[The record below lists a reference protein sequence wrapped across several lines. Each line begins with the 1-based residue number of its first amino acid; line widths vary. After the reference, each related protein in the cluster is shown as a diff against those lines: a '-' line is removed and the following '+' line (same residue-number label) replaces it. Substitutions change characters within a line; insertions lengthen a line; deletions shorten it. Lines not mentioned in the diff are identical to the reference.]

1 MSTFE
6 GLWSELRDIGRGDN
20 GGYRRFT
27 WTPAGQQCRA
37 WFAAQAGA
45 RGLDLRTDRNGNQW
59 AWWPAPGPGAIV
71 VGSHFDSVPDG
82 GAFDGPLG
90 IVAALAAIDLL
101 RERGVTPGRPVA
113 VAAFIEEEGAR
124 FGAACLGSKLLTGV
138 VTPEAARAL
147 TDDAGVTFAQAMAEA
162 GLDPGGIGP
171 DDELLA
177 SVAAFVEPHVEQGR
191 ALEPLGAPLA
201 LADGIWPHGRWRFT
215 FDGRADHAGTARF
228 ADRNDPML
236 PFASTVLAAREL
248 AAANG
253 ALATFGKVS
262 VEPGGVNGV
271 PSRVSAW
278 LDARGPD
285 ETSVA
290 GVVFELREAAGRFCA
305 PHGVGLKVRQE
316 SSTPEVRFDQELR
329 AEIAAVL
336 GEVPVLPTGA
346 GHDAG
351 VLAARIPT
359 AMLFVRNPTGV
370 SHSPQEHASLEDCE
384 AVVTALSAVLEHL
397 AR

>member
-6 GLWSELRDIGRGDN
+6 RLWSELYGIGRGEH
-20 GGYRRFT
+20 GGYQRFT
-27 WTPAGQQCRA
+27 WTRADQQCRD
-37 WFAAQAGA
+37 WFAAQARA
-45 RGLDLRTDRNGNQW
+45 RGLDLRTDRNGNRW

-71 VGSHFDSVPDG
+71 TGSHLDSVPDG

-90 IVAALAAIDLL
+90 VVAAFAAIDLL
-101 RERGVTPGRPVA
+101 RERGVTPARPVA

-147 TDDAGVTFAQAMAEA
+147 TDDAGVTFASAMADA
-162 GLDPGGIGP
+162 GLDPHGIGP
-171 DDELLA
+171 DDDLLA
-177 SVAAFVEPHVEQGR
+177 SVAAFIELHIEQGR
-191 ALEPLGAPLA
+191 ALAPLDAPLA
-201 LADGIWPHGRWRFT
+201 LAESIWPHGRWRFT
-215 FDGRADHAGTARF
+215 FGGRADHAGTARF
-228 ADRNDPML
+228 ADRIDPML

-253 ALATFGKVS
+253 ALATFGKLA

-271 PSRVSAW
+271 PSTVRAW

-285 ETSVA
+285 EALVA
-290 GVVFELREAAGRFCA
+290 RVVAELGEAAGRFCA
-305 PHGVGLKVRQE
+305 PHGVTLQVRQE
-316 SSTPEVRFDQELR
+316 SSTPEVRFDQALR
-329 AEIAAVL
+329 ARIAEVL
-336 GEVPVLPTGA
+336 GDIPVLPTGA

-370 SHSPQEHASLEDCE
+370 SHSPQEHATLEDCE
-384 AVVTALSAVLEHL
+384 AGVTALAAVLDQL
-397 AR
+397 TR

>member
-6 GLWSELRDIGRGDN
+6 RLWSELHGIGRGDN

-27 WTPAGQQCRA
+27 WTRAGQQCRD
-37 WFAAQAGA
+37 WFATQARA
-45 RGLDLRTDRNGNQW
+45 RELDLRTDRNGNQW
-59 AWWPAPGPGAIV
+59 AWWPAPGSGAIV
-71 VGSHFDSVPDG
+71 TGSHLDSVPDG

-90 IVAALAAIDLL
+90 IVAAFAAIDLL
-101 RERGVTPGRPVA
+101 RERGVTPARPIA
-113 VAAFIEEEGAR
+113 VTAFIEEEGAR

-147 TDDAGVTFAQAMAEA
+147 TDDAGMTFAQAMADV

-171 DDELLA
+171 DDDLLA
-177 SVAAFVEPHVEQGR
+177 SVAAFIELHIEQGR
-191 ALEPLGAPLA
+191 VLAPLGAPLA
-201 LADGIWPHGRWRFT
+201 LAESIWPHGRWRFT
-215 FDGRADHAGTARF
+215 FGGQADHAGTARF
-228 ADRNDPML
+228 ADRIDPML

-253 ALATFGKVS
+253 ALATFGKLA

-271 PSRVSAW
+271 PSKVRAW

-285 ETSVA
+285 EAVVA
-290 GVVFELREAAGRFCA
+290 RVVSELGEAAGRFCA
-305 PHGVGLKVRQE
+305 PHGVTLQVRQE
-316 SSTPEVRFDQELR
+316 SSTPEVRFDQTLR
-329 AEIAAVL
+329 ARIAEVL
-336 GEVPVLPTGA
+336 GDIPVLPTGA

-370 SHSPQEHASLEDCE
+370 SHSPQEHASLEDCK
-384 AVVTALSAVLEHL
+384 AAVTALAAVLDQL
-397 AR
+397 TR

>member
-6 GLWSELRDIGRGDN
+6 RLWSELYGIGRGEH
-20 GGYRRFT
+20 GGYQRFT
-27 WTPAGQQCRA
+27 WTRADQQCRD
-37 WFAAQAGA
+37 WFAAQAQA

-59 AWWPAPGPGAIV
+59 AWWPAPGPGAV
-71 VGSHFDSVPDG
+71 VTGSHLDSVPDG

-90 IVAALAAIDLL
+90 IVAAFAAIDLL

-124 FGAACLGSKLLTGV
+124 FGAACLGSKLLTGA

-162 GLDPGGIGP
+162 GLDPHGIGP
-171 DDELLA
+171 DDDLLA
-177 SVAAFVEPHVEQGR
+177 SVAAFVELHIEQGR
-191 ALEPLGAPLA
+191 ALAPLGAPLA
-201 LADGIWPHGRWRFT
+201 LAESIWPHGRWRFT
-215 FDGRADHAGTARF
+215 FGGRADHAGTARF
-228 ADRNDPML
+228 ADRIDPLL

-248 AAANG
+248 AAAHG
-253 ALATFGKVS
+253 ALATFGKLA

-271 PSRVSAW
+271 PSTVRAW

-285 ETSVA
+285 EALVA
-290 GVVFELREAAGRFCA
+290 RVVAERGEAAGRFCA
-305 PHGVGLKVRQE
+305 PHGVTLQVRQE
-316 SSTPEVRFDQELR
+316 SSTPEVRFDQALR
-329 AEIAAVL
+329 ARIAEVL
-336 GEVPVLPTGA
+336 GDIPVLPTGA

-370 SHSPQEHASLEDCE
+370 SHSPQEHATLEDCE
-384 AVVTALSAVLEHL
+384 AGVTALAAVLDQL
-397 AR
+397 TR

>member
-6 GLWSELRDIGRGDN
+6 SLWAELKDIGRGEN

-27 WTPAGQQCRA
+27 WTRADQQCRA
-37 WFAAQAGA
+37 WFAAQARA
-45 RGLDLRTDRNGNQW
+45 RELDLRTDRNGNLW

-71 VGSHFDSVPDG
+71 AGSHLDSVPDG

-124 FGAACLGSKLLTGV
+124 FGAACLGSKLLTGA

-147 TDDAGVTFAQAMAEA
+147 TDDAGVTFAQAMEEA

-171 DDELLA
+171 DEDLLA
-177 SVAAFVEPHVEQGR
+177 SVAAFIEPHIEQGR
-191 ALEPLGAPLA
+191 ALAPLGAPLA
-201 LADGIWPHGRWRFT
+201 LADSIWPHGRWRFT
-215 FDGRADHAGTARF
+215 FHGRADHAGTARF
-228 ADRNDPML
+228 SDRNDPML

-253 ALATFGKVS
+253 ALATFGKLT

-271 PSRVSAW
+271 PSRVRAW

-285 ETSVA
+285 EASVA
-290 GVVFELREAAGRFCA
+290 LVTTELGEAAERFCA
-305 PHGVGLKVRQE
+305 PHGVSLEVRQE
-316 SSTPEVRFDQELR
+316 SATPEVRFDQALR
-329 AEIAAVL
+329 AAIAAVL
-336 GEVPVLPTGA
+336 GDIPVLPTGA

-370 SHSPQEHASLEDCE
+370 SHSPQEHASLDDCE
-384 AVVTALSAVLEHL
+384 SAVTALAAVLDHL
-397 AR
+397 SH

>member
-6 GLWSELRDIGRGDN
+6 SLWAELEDIGRADS

-27 WTPAGQQCRA
+27 WTRADQQCRA
-37 WFAAQAGA
+37 WFAAQARA
-45 RGLDLRTDRNGNQW
+45 RGLDLRTDRNGNLW

-71 VGSHFDSVPDG
+71 AGSHLDSVPDG

-90 IVAALAAIDLL
+90 VVAALAAIDLL
-101 RERGVTPGRPVA
+101 RERGVTPRRPVA
-113 VAAFIEEEGAR
+113 VAVFIEEEGAR

-138 VTPEAARAL
+138 MTPKAARAL

-162 GLDPGGIGP
+162 GLDPDGIGP
-171 DDELLA
+171 DDGLLA
-177 SVAAFVEPHVEQGR
+177 CVAAFIEPHIEQGR
-191 ALEPLGAPLA
+191 AQAPLGAPLA
-201 LADGIWPHGRWRFT
+201 LAASIWPHGRWRFT
-215 FDGRADHAGTARF
+215 FGGRADHAGTARF
-228 ADRNDPML
+228 SDRNDPML

-253 ALATFGKVS
+253 ALATFGKLT

-271 PSRVSAW
+271 PSQVRAW

-285 ETSVA
+285 EDSVTRLVA
-290 GVVFELREAAGRFCA
+290 ELSDAAGRFCA
-305 PHGVGLKVRQE
+305 PHGVSLDVRQE
-316 SSTPEVRFDQELR
+316 SSTPEVRFDQALR
-329 AEIAAVL
+329 DQIAAIL
-336 GEVPVLPTGA
+336 GDIPVLPTGA

-351 VLAARIPT
+351 VLSARIPT

-370 SHSPQEHASLEDCE
+370 SHSPREHASLEDCE
-384 AVVTALSAVLEHL
+384 TAVTALAAVLEHL
-397 AR
+397 TR

>member
-6 GLWSELRDIGRGDN
+6 SLWSELQDIGRGAG

-27 WTPAGQQCRA
+27 WTRAGQQCRA
-37 WFAAQAGA
+37 WFACEARA
-45 RGLDLRTDRNGNQW
+45 RGLDLRTDRNGNLW
-59 AWWPAPGPGAIV
+59 AWWPEPGPGAIV
-71 VGSHFDSVPDG
+71 TGSHLDSVPDG

-101 RERGVTPGRPVA
+101 RARGVAPGRPVA

-124 FGAACLGSKLLTGV
+124 FGTACLGSKLLTGA
-138 VTPEAARAL
+138 VTPQAARAL

-171 DDELLA
+171 DDNLLA
-177 SVAAFVEPHVEQGR
+177 SVAAFIEPHIEQGR
-191 ALEPLGAPLA
+191 AQAPLGAPLA
-201 LADGIWPHGRWRFT
+201 LAGGIWPHGRWRFT

-253 ALATFGKVS
+253 ALATFGKVT
-262 VEPGGVNGV
+262 VQPGGVNGV
-271 PSRVSAW
+271 PSQVRAW

-285 ETSVA
+285 GASVTR
-290 GVVFELREAAGRFCA
+290 VVTELGEAAGRYCA
-305 PHGVGLKVRQE
+305 PHGVSLEVRQE
-316 SSTPEVRFDQELR
+316 SSTPEVRFDQALR
-329 AEIAAVL
+329 DRIAAVL
-336 GEVPVLPTGA
+336 GDIPVLPTGA

-351 VLAARIPT
+351 VLAARVPT

-384 AVVTALSAVLEHL
+384 SAVTALAAVLDQL
-397 AR
+397 TR

>member
-6 GLWSELRDIGRGDN
+6 RLWPELYAIGRGEH

-27 WTPAGQQCRA
+27 WTRAGQQCRD
-37 WFAAQAGA
+37 WFAAQARA
-45 RGLDLRTDRNGNQW
+45 RELDLRTDRNGNLW

-71 VGSHFDSVPDG
+71 TGSHLDSVPAG

-90 IVAALAAIDLL
+90 IVAAFAAIDLL
-101 RERGVTPGRPVA
+101 RERGVTPARPVA

-147 TDDAGVTFAQAMAEA
+147 TDDAGVTFASAMADA
-162 GLDPGGIGP
+162 GLDPHGIGP
-171 DDELLA
+171 DEDLLA
-177 SVAAFVEPHVEQGR
+177 SVAAFIELHIEQGR
-191 ALEPLGAPLA
+191 ALAPLGAPLA
-201 LADGIWPHGRWRFT
+201 LAESIWPHGRWRFT
-215 FDGRADHAGTARF
+215 FGGRADHAGTARF
-228 ADRNDPML
+228 ADRIDPML

-253 ALATFGKVS
+253 ALATFGKLA

-271 PSRVSAW
+271 PSKVRAW

-285 ETSVA
+285 EALVA
-290 GVVFELREAAGRFCA
+290 RVVAELGEAAGRFCA
-305 PHGVGLKVRQE
+305 PHGVTLQVRQE
-316 SSTPEVRFDQELR
+316 SSTSEVRFDQALR
-329 AEIAAVL
+329 ARIAEVL
-336 GEVPVLPTGA
+336 GDIPVLPTGA

-370 SHSPQEHASLEDCE
+370 SHSPQEHATLEDCE
-384 AVVTALSAVLEHL
+384 AGVTALAAVLDQLTH
-397 AR
+397 

>member
-6 GLWSELRDIGRGDN
+6 SLWAELQDIGRGAD

-27 WTPAGQQCRA
+27 WTRADQQCRA
-37 WFAAQAGA
+37 WFAGQARA
-45 RGLDLRTDRNGNQW
+45 RELDLRTDRNGNLW
-59 AWWPAPGPGAIV
+59 AWWPEPGPGAIV
-71 VGSHFDSVPDG
+71 TGSHLDSVPDG

-101 RERGVTPGRPVA
+101 RARGVTPGRPVA

-124 FGAACLGSKLLTGV
+124 FGTACLGSKLLTGA
-138 VTPEAARAL
+138 VTPQAARAL

-171 DDELLA
+171 DDNLLA
-177 SVAAFVEPHVEQGR
+177 SVAAFIEPHIEQGR
-191 ALEPLGAPLA
+191 AQGPLGAPLA
-201 LADGIWPHGRWRFT
+201 LAGGIWPHGRWRFT
-215 FDGRADHAGTARF
+215 FNGRADHAGTARF

-253 ALATFGKVS
+253 ALATFGKVT

-271 PSRVSAW
+271 PSQVRAW

-285 ETSVA
+285 GASVA
-290 GVVFELREAAGRFCA
+290 RVVTELGEAAGRFCA
-305 PHGVGLKVRQE
+305 PHGVSLEVRQE
-316 SSTPEVRFDQELR
+316 SSTPEVRFDRALR
-329 AEIAAVL
+329 ARIAAII
-336 GEVPVLPTGA
+336 GDIPVLPTGA

-351 VLAARIPT
+351 VLAAKIPT

-384 AVVTALSAVLEHL
+384 YAVTALAAVLDQL
-397 AR
+397 TR

>member
-6 GLWSELRDIGRGDN
+6 RLWSELYGIGRGAN

-27 WTPAGQQCRA
+27 WTRTDQQCRD

-45 RGLDLRTDRNGNQW
+45 RELDLRTDRNGNQW
-59 AWWPAPGPGAIV
+59 AWWPAPGPGAV
-71 VGSHFDSVPDG
+71 VTGSHLDSVPDG

-90 IVAALAAIDLL
+90 IVAAFAAIDLL

-124 FGAACLGSKLLTGV
+124 FGAACLGSKLLTGA

-162 GLDPGGIGP
+162 GLDPHGIGP
-171 DDELLA
+171 DDDLLA
-177 SVAAFVEPHVEQGR
+177 SVAAFVELHIEQGR
-191 ALEPLGAPLA
+191 ALAPLGAPLA
-201 LADGIWPHGRWRFT
+201 LAESIWPHGRWRFT
-215 FDGRADHAGTARF
+215 FGGRADHAGTARF
-228 ADRNDPML
+228 ADRIDPML

-253 ALATFGKVS
+253 ALATFGKLA

-271 PSRVSAW
+271 PSKVRAW

-285 ETSVA
+285 EATVA
-290 GVVFELREAAGRFCA
+290 TVVAELGEAAGRFCA
-305 PHGVGLKVRQE
+305 PHGVTLQVRRE
-316 SSTPEVRFDQELR
+316 SSTAEVRFDQALR
-329 AEIAAVL
+329 ARIAEVL
-336 GEVPVLPTGA
+336 GDVPVLPTGA

-370 SHSPQEHASLEDCE
+370 SHSPQEHATLEDCE
-384 AVVTALSAVLEHL
+384 AGVTALAAVLDQL
-397 AR
+397 TR

>member
-6 GLWSELRDIGRGDN
+6 RLWSELYGIGRGED

-27 WTPAGQQCRA
+27 WTRADQQCRD
-37 WFAAQAGA
+37 WFAAQAQA
-45 RGLDLRTDRNGNQW
+45 RGLDLRTDRNGNRW

-71 VGSHFDSVPDG
+71 TGSHLDSVPAG

-90 IVAALAAIDLL
+90 IVAAFAAIDLL
-101 RERGVTPGRPVA
+101 HERGVTPARPVA

-147 TDDAGVTFAQAMAEA
+147 TDDAGVTFASAMADA
-162 GLDPGGIGP
+162 GLDPHGIGP
-171 DDELLA
+171 DDDLLA
-177 SVAAFVEPHVEQGR
+177 SVAAFIELHIEQGR
-191 ALEPLGAPLA
+191 ALAPLDAPLA
-201 LADGIWPHGRWRFT
+201 LAESIWPHGRWRFT
-215 FDGRADHAGTARF
+215 FGGRADHAGTARF
-228 ADRNDPML
+228 ADRIDPML

-253 ALATFGKVS
+253 ALATFGKLA

-271 PSRVSAW
+271 PSTVRAW

-285 ETSVA
+285 EALVA
-290 GVVFELREAAGRFCA
+290 RVVAELGEAAGRFCA
-305 PHGVGLKVRQE
+305 PHGVTLQVRQE
-316 SSTPEVRFDQELR
+316 SSTPEVRFDQALR
-329 AEIAAVL
+329 ARIAEVL
-336 GEVPVLPTGA
+336 GDIPVLPTGA

-370 SHSPQEHASLEDCE
+370 SHSPQEHATLEDCE
-384 AVVTALSAVLEHL
+384 AGVTALAAVLDQL
-397 AR
+397 TR

>member
-6 GLWSELRDIGRGDN
+6 SLWPELQGIGRGAG

-27 WTPAGQQCRA
+27 WTRAGQQCRA
-37 WFAAQAGA
+37 WFAAQARA

-59 AWWPAPGPGAIV
+59 AWWPEPGPGAIV
-71 VGSHFDSVPDG
+71 AGSHLDSVPDG

-90 IVAALAAIDLL
+90 IVAALASIDLL
-101 RERGVTPGRPVA
+101 RARGVIPGRPVA

-124 FGAACLGSKLLTGV
+124 FGTACLGSKLLTGA
-138 VTPEAARAL
+138 VTPQAARAL

-162 GLDPGGIGP
+162 GLDPGDIGP
-171 DDELLA
+171 DDDLLA
-177 SVAAFVEPHVEQGR
+177 SVAAFIEPHIEQGR
-191 ALEPLGAPLA
+191 ALAPLGAPLA
-201 LADGIWPHGRWRFT
+201 LAGGIWPHGRWRFT

-253 ALATFGKVS
+253 ALATFGKVT

-271 PSRVSAW
+271 PSQVRAW

-285 ETSVA
+285 VDSVA
-290 GVVFELREAAGRFCA
+290 RVVTELGEAAGRYCA
-305 PHGVGLKVRQE
+305 PHGVSLEVRQE
-316 SSTPEVRFDQELR
+316 SSTPEVRFDQALR
-329 AEIAAVL
+329 ARLAAVL
-336 GEVPVLPTGA
+336 GDIPVLPTGA

-351 VLAARIPT
+351 VLAAKVPT

-370 SHSPQEHASLEDCE
+370 SHSPREHASFEDCE
-384 AVVTALSAVLEHL
+384 SAVTALAAVLDQL
-397 AR
+397 TR

>member
-6 GLWSELRDIGRGDN
+6 SLWSELQDIGRGAG

-27 WTPAGQQCRA
+27 WTRADQQCRA
-37 WFAAQAGA
+37 WFAGQARA
-45 RGLDLRTDRNGNQW
+45 RALDLRTDRNGNLW
-59 AWWPAPGPGAIV
+59 AWWPEPGPGAIV
-71 VGSHFDSVPDG
+71 TGSHLDSVPDG

-101 RERGVTPGRPVA
+101 RARGVTPGRPVA

-124 FGAACLGSKLLTGV
+124 FGTACLGSKLLTGA
-138 VTPEAARAL
+138 VTPQAARAL
-147 TDDAGVTFAQAMAEA
+147 TDDAGVTFAQAMADA

-171 DDELLA
+171 DDNLLA
-177 SVAAFVEPHVEQGR
+177 SVAAFIEPHIEQGR
-191 ALEPLGAPLA
+191 AQAPLGAPLA
-201 LADGIWPHGRWRFT
+201 LAGGIWPHGRWRFT

-253 ALATFGKVS
+253 ALATFGKLT

-271 PSRVSAW
+271 ASQVRAW

-285 ETSVA
+285 EDSVA
-290 GVVFELREAAGRFCA
+290 RVVTELGEAAGRYCA
-305 PHGVGLKVRQE
+305 PHGVSLEVRQE
-316 SSTPEVRFDQELR
+316 SSSPEVRFDQALR
-329 AEIAAVL
+329 ARIAAIL
-336 GEVPVLPTGA
+336 GDIPVLPTGA

-351 VLAARIPT
+351 VLAAKVPT

-370 SHSPQEHASLEDCE
+370 SHSPQEHATLEDCE
-384 AVVTALSAVLEHL
+384 SAVTALAAVLDQL
-397 AR
+397 TR

>member
-6 GLWSELRDIGRGDN
+6 RLWSELYGIGRGED

-27 WTPAGQQCRA
+27 WTRADQQCRD
-37 WFAAQAGA
+37 WFAAQAQA
-45 RGLDLRTDRNGNQW
+45 RGLELRTDRNGNRW
-59 AWWPAPGPGAIV
+59 AWWPAPGHGAIV
-71 VGSHFDSVPDG
+71 TGSHLDSVPAG

-90 IVAALAAIDLL
+90 IVAAFAAIDRL
-101 RERGVTPGRPVA
+101 RERGVTPARPVA

-147 TDDAGVTFAQAMAEA
+147 TDDAGVTFASAMADA
-162 GLDPGGIGP
+162 GLDPHGIGP
-171 DDELLA
+171 DDDLLA
-177 SVAAFVEPHVEQGR
+177 SVAAFIELHIEQGR
-191 ALEPLGAPLA
+191 ALAPLGAPLA
-201 LADGIWPHGRWRFT
+201 LAESIWPHGRWRFT
-215 FDGRADHAGTARF
+215 FGGRADHAGTARF
-228 ADRNDPML
+228 ADRIDPML

-253 ALATFGKVS
+253 ALATFGKLA

-271 PSRVSAW
+271 PSTVRAW

-285 ETSVA
+285 EALVA
-290 GVVFELREAAGRFCA
+290 RVVAELGEAAGRFCA
-305 PHGVGLKVRQE
+305 PHGVTLQVRQE
-316 SSTPEVRFDQELR
+316 SSTPEVRFDQALR
-329 AEIAAVL
+329 ARIAEVL
-336 GEVPVLPTGA
+336 GDIPVLPTGA

-351 VLAARIPT
+351 VLAARIPA

-370 SHSPQEHASLEDCE
+370 SHSPQEHATLEDCE
-384 AVVTALSAVLEHL
+384 AGVTALAAVLDQL
-397 AR
+397 TR

>member
-1 MSTFE
+1 MSTFA
-6 GLWSELRDIGRGDN
+6 GLWAELEDIGRAGH

-37 WFAAQAGA
+37 WFAAQARA

-71 VGSHFDSVPDG
+71 AGSHLDSVPDG

-90 IVAALAAIDLL
+90 VVAALAAIDLL
-101 RERGVTPGRPVA
+101 RERGVTPRRPVA
-113 VAAFIEEEGAR
+113 VAVFIEEEGAR

-138 VTPEAARAL
+138 MSPQAARAL

-177 SVAAFVEPHVEQGR
+177 SVAAFIEPHVEQGR
-191 ALEPLGAPLA
+191 AQAPLGAPLA
-201 LADGIWPHGRWRFT
+201 LAAGIWPHGRWRFT
-215 FDGRADHAGTARF
+215 FGGRADHAGTARF
-228 ADRNDPML
+228 SDRNDPML

-248 AAANG
+248 AAASG
-253 ALATFGKVS
+253 ALATFGKLA

-271 PSRVSAW
+271 PSSVRAW

-285 ETSVA
+285 ADSVA
-290 GVVFELREAAGRFCA
+290 RVVAELGEAAGRFCA
-305 PHGVGLKVRQE
+305 PHGVSLEVRQE
-316 SSTPEVRFDQELR
+316 SATPEVRFDEGLR
-329 AEIAAVL
+329 AAIAAVI
-336 GEVPVLPTGA
+336 GDVPVLATGA

-351 VLAARIPT
+351 VLAARVPA

-370 SHSPQEHASLEDCE
+370 SHSPQEHASLADCE
-384 AVVTALSAVLEHL
+384 HAVTALAAVLAEL
-397 AR
+397 TR